1 MSDEADGE
9 EPNPGGGWLFNAVLT
24 LISLVVVILVLAIL
38 GLLIALIVR
47 ALTVV
52 VADPALAFTVIGD
65 NATAIGAWA
74 AAFVGLFTVI
84 VLALTNRTRAKEAVR
99 NDFREFMEWALENLN
114 QNDDKA
120 AKLFAFNVVEQFV
133 ESPPKFLDKRSWA
146 LAEKVYQVAVDK
158 EHKEMVKK
166 EKEKVRKEDDTD
178 VDKPASD
185 TDN

>member
-1 MSDEADGE
+1 VSDEADGK
-9 EPNPGGGWLFNAVLT
+9 EPNLGGGWLFNAVLT

-114 QNDDKA
+114 QTDDYA
-120 AKLFAFNVVEQFV
+120 SRLFAFEVVQRFAND
-133 ESPPKFLDKRSWA
+133 PPKFLDKWDSD
-146 LAEKVYQVAVDK
+146 LANRVVDLVVAESEDK
-158 EHKEMVKK
+158 KK
-166 EKEKVRKEDDTD
+166 K
-178 VDKPASD
+178 SD
-185 TDN
+185 SSLSGWL

>member
-1 MSDEADGE
+1 MSDEADGK
-9 EPNPGGGWLFNAVLT
+9 EPITGVGRLFYMVLT
-24 LISLVVVILVLAIL
+24 LISLVAVILVLAVL
-38 GLLIALIVR
+38 GLLIVLIVR
-47 ALTVV
+47 ALTVAI
-52 VADPALAFTVIGD
+52 ADPALAFRVIGD

-84 VLALTNRTRAKEAVR
+84 VLAHTNRTRAKEAVR

-120 AKLFAFNVVEQFV
+120 AKYFAFNVVKQFV
-133 ESPPKFLDKRSWA
+133 DSPPKFLDGQSHA
-146 LAEKVYQVAVDK
+146 LAEKVFQLSVNK
-158 EHKEMVKK
+158 EL
-166 EKEKVRKEDDTD
+166 EKRVRKEDDTD